1 MRSAIAAFA
10 LVCFVQSLQG
20 ADDDNPYRKA
30 KIGDWVSY
38 KMTGKNMEG
47 TTKMTV
53 VSKDDKEVT
62 FEVASIY
69 SFMGK
74 EQVAPVQTM
83 KIDLT
88 KSYDAISAANL
99 KANNVKIEK
108 LDEGKEKI
116 KAAGK
121 EFETKWTNLRA
132 TTKVGEQAIVTEYTM
147 WFSKDVP
154 LSGLVRMDT
163 TSGEVTTRLDLTGT
177 GSK

>member
-108 LDEGKEKI
+108 LDEGK
-116 KAAGK
+116 
-121 EFETKWTNLRA
+121 
-132 TTKVGEQAIVTEYTM
+132 
-147 WFSKDVP
+147 
-154 LSGLVRMDT
+154 
-163 TSGEVTTRLDLTGT
+163 
-177 GSK
+177 